1 MFIDIIVG
9 ILCAW
14 ISYRLMQRRDDIQ
27 ERNRGSP
34 HFSVAMRDVNLEIQK
49 PLESVYLVYQN
60 QEFIFQATSIDEVAK
75 GIHDKY
81 SVDGIGMHFTFL
93 NKDKEVPEKEWK
105 QLYNTLDKA
114 FNK

>member
-14 ISYRLMQRRDDIQ
+14 ISYRLMQRREEGNPHI
-27 ERNRGSP
+27 RGSP
-34 HFSVAMRDVNLEIQK
+34 YYKIAKRDIRLEIQK
-49 PLESVYLVYQN
+49 PLDSVYLVYHDQD
-60 QEFIFQATSIDEVAK
+60 FIFQATSIDEVAK

-81 SVDGIGMHFTFL
+81 SEYGSHFTFL

-105 QLYNTLDKA
+105 QLYTTLDKA